1 LFPPL
6 GETKKQQKGTQ
17 MEQDLLSSINEMY
30 PKFSKGQRLIASYI
44 MDHFDK
50 AAFMTASRLGA
61 TVGVSESTVVRFA
74 SEIGYEGYPELQKA
88 LQEMLRNKLTTV
100 QRMDVTTGQLENTNI
115 LEKVLNRDIEKIRNT
130 LEKTSTTDF
139 NGAVDAICSAKSIYI
154 IGVRSSAAL
163 AQFLSYYF
171 HHIFSNVH
179 LINTTSR
186 SEMFEQIMHMGPED
200 VLIGI
205 SFPRY
210 SKRTVQASHYAHS
223 NGAKVIAITDSDR
236 SPIAGVSDY
245 LLLAWGDMISFVDS
259 LVAPLSLIN
268 ALLVAIGLKKLD
280 EIAQTYDRL
289 EEIWDKYEVYEKR
302 EGPNG

>member
-1 LFPPL
+1 MFPPL

-171 HHIFSNVH
+171 HHIFSH
-179 LINTTSR
+179 
-186 SEMFEQIMHMGPED
+186 H
-200 VLIGI
+200 
-205 SFPRY
+205 
-210 SKRTVQASHYAHS
+210 SKFQR
-223 NGAKVIAITDSDR
+223 R
-236 SPIAGVSDY
+236 
-245 LLLAWGDMISFVDS
+245 
-259 LVAPLSLIN
+259 
-268 ALLVAIGLKKLD
+268 
-280 EIAQTYDRL
+280 
-289 EEIWDKYEVYEKR
+289 
-302 EGPNG
+302 